1 MDASSMTEVE
11 SRHDDEGT
19 SGHEEQHKKHQ
30 HKPSVS
36 KTHHNP
42 PELEKET
49 LTAYDGHN
57 ADTPSNVLDT
67 RGELKK
73 KQSATGSH
81 RKTSLRT
88 NRSRENR
95 SIDATNQDVVEKAKR
110 KTSGAGRDPNIV
122 WWDGPNDPLNP
133 MNFGRWLK
141 IWNVALISAI
151 CFVTPL
157 ASSMFA
163 PGVPELM
170 VEFKSDDVLLAS
182 FVVSVY
188 VLGFAVGPLFFAP
201 LSEVYGRLPIYHAC
215 NFAFLAFNIA
225 CALAT
230 SLPMLIGFRFMAGVF
245 GSAPLTNGGGTI
257 SDLVTAD
264 KRGKAMSGFVMGPII
279 GPIIGPVAGGYLSQ
293 AKGWRWVFWVL
304 SILSGVFGVLS
315 LIILRETYA
324 ATILRKKTNRLRK
337 STGNMLLRSRLDA
350 GLSPKDFFIR
360 SIIRPTKMLAF
371 SPVVLITAIYVGVVY
386 GYLYLLFTTFTPV
399 FEEVYGFST
408 GSVGLTFMG
417 LGIGS
422 VIGVAF
428 FAWSTDRMFKRRKAA
443 QEAAAAS
450 GDEGAGGQVTA
461 PEPEIRLQMVI
472 PTYALIPVG
481 LFIYG
486 WTTHYHVHWMVPI
499 LATVLIGIGNMAVF
513 MGISLYLIDAFGMYA
528 ASALAANTVI
538 RSIMGAV
545 LPLAGQTMYNRLGLG
560 WGNSLLAFVALAL
573 IPVAWAL
580 MKYGAHLRKKFEI
593 KNL

>member
-1 MDASSMTEVE
+1 MATSSSTEAE

-19 SGHEEQHKKHQ
+19 NGDAEQHKG
-30 HKPSVS
+30 PIL
-36 KTHHNP
+36 KTNSEP
-42 PELEKET
+42 PEIEKEPV
-49 LTAYDGHN
+49 ASYEHHN
-57 ADTPSNVLDT
+57 ADAP
-67 RGELKK
+67 
-73 KQSATGSH
+73 TGVPDVRADVKPKRPTVDAN
-81 RKTSLRT
+81 RKSSLRG
-88 NRSRENR
+88 SRGKENR
-95 SIDATNQDVVEKAKR
+95 SVNGASRDVEKAKR

-122 WWDGPNDPLNP
+122 WWDGPHDPTNP
-133 MNFGRWLK
+133 MNFSRWSK
-141 IWNVALISAI
+141 ILNVTLVSAI

-170 VEFKSDDVLLAS
+170 HEFDQSKDVVLAS

-201 LSEVYGRLPIYHAC
+201 LSELYGRLPIYHFC

-230 SLPMLIGFRFMAGVF
+230 DLPMLIVFRFMAGVF

-257 SDLVTAD
+257 ADLVNAEG
-264 KRGKAMSGFVMGPII
+264 RGKAMSGFVMGPII

-304 SILSGVFGVLS
+304 SMISGAFGVAS
-315 LIILRETYA
+315 LIVLRETYA
-324 ATILRKKTNRLRK
+324 ATILRKKTMRLRK
-337 STGNMLLRSRLDA
+337 STGNNLLRSRLDA
-350 GLSPKDFFIR
+350 GLSPKDLFVR
-360 SIIRPTKMLAF
+360 AIIRPAKLLAF
-371 SPVVLITAIYVGVVY
+371 SPVVLVSAIYVGVVY

-399 FEEVYGFST
+399 FEEVYDFTT
-408 GSVGLTFMG
+408 GSVGLAFLG

-422 VIGVAF
+422 VIGVTF

-443 QEAAAAS
+443 LEAAS
-450 GDEGAGGQVTA
+450 GDEGAA
-461 PEPEIRLQMVI
+461 AIIPSEPEMRLQMVI
-472 PTYALIPVG
+472 PLYALIPVG

-486 WTTHYHVHWMVPI
+486 WTTHHKVHWMVPI

-513 MGISLYLIDAFGMYA
+513 MGISLYLIEAFSVYA
-528 ASALAANTVI
+528 ASALSANTVI

-545 LPLAGQTMYNRLGLG
+545 LPLAGQTMYERLGLG

-573 IPVAWAL
+573 IPVAWGL
-580 MKYGAHLRKKFEI
+580 MKYGARLRKKFEV